1 MSLSEKLFLRNK
13 ILGVMIRDARHGAGK
28 TLDDCGA
35 FLGMSAS
42 TFSDM
47 EHGHRPVSLPELEAF
62 AYLVDV
68 PLEHFFGD
76 KLLGE
81 NNGGKQR
88 PSEELV
94 SLRNRVIGVLLR
106 QARSA
111 SGRTQ
116 AECAE
121 FLGVLD
127 SRISSYEYGQ
137 APVPLSE
144 LEALAGFFE
153 ISMETFV
160 DEEHNPIGQQLR
172 RQHAMAE
179 LEHLPREVQ
188 AFILEPLNV
197 NYLRTALKLSKLP
210 AEDLRTIAES
220 LLEIT
225 Y

>member
-1 MSLSEKLFLRNK
+1 MSLSEKLSLRNK

-35 FLGMSAS
+35 FLGISGS
-42 TFSDM
+42 TFSDI
-47 EHGHRPVSLPELEAF
+47 EHGHRPISLPELEAF

-76 KLLGE
+76 ELLGG
-81 NNGGKQR
+81 NNGKQP

-94 SLRNRVIGVLLR
+94 GLRNRVIGVLLR

-111 SGRTQ
+111 AGRTQ

-121 FLGVLD
+121 FLGVPD
-127 SRISSYEYGQ
+127 SRISAYEYGQ
-137 APVPLSE
+137 TPVPLSE
-144 LEALAGFFE
+144 LEALAGFFD
-153 ISMETFV
+153 IAVETFV

-172 RQHAMAE
+172 RRHVMEE

-188 AFILEPLNV
+188 AFVLEPLNV

-210 AEDLRTIAES
+210 AEELRTIAES

>member
-35 FLGMSAS
+35 FLGISSS
-42 TFSDM
+42 TLSEI
-47 EHGHRPVSLPELEAF
+47 EHGQRPISLPELEAF
-62 AYLVDV
+62 SYLVDV

-76 KLLGE
+76 QLLGK
-81 NNGGKQR
+81 NNGKQP

-111 SGRTQ
+111 ASRTQ

-121 FLGVLD
+121 FLGVPA
-127 SRISSYEYGQ
+127 SRISTYEYGET
-137 APVPLSE
+137 PVPLSE

-153 ISMETFV
+153 IPVETFV

-172 RQHAMAE
+172 RKHMMEE
-179 LEHLPREVQ
+179 LEHLPPEVQ
-188 AFILEPLNV
+188 EFVLEPLNV

-210 AEDLRTIAES
+210 ADELRTIAES